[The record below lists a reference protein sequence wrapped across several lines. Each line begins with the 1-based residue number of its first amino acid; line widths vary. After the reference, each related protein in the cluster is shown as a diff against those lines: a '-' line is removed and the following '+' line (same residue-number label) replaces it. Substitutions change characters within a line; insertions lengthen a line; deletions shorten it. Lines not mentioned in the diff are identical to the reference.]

1 MSKIVTK
8 SVVTI
13 FDNSSNSENKKFN
26 DLCDLL
32 NDNGTK
38 VNHYFYDVNM
48 DKFMANKDVWMLIYC
63 AGSEML
69 PATYVNNHLIKI
81 ESYPS
86 KRELLYNLKK
96 FGGN

>member
-1 MSKIVTK
+1 MSKVVTNYE
-8 SVVTI
+8 VTI
-13 FDNSSNSENKKFN
+13 FDDSNNSENKKFN
-26 DLCDLL
+26 DLCNIL
-32 NDNGTK
+32 NDSGTRI
-38 VNHYFYDVNM
+38 NHYFYEVNM

-63 AGSEML
+63 AGREML

-86 KRELLYNLKK
+86 KKELLYNFKK